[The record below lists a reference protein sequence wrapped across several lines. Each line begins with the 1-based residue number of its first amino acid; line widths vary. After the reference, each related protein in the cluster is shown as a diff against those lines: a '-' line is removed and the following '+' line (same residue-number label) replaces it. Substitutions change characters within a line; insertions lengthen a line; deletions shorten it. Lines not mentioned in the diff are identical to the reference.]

1 MFGARMLAVGGGGAG
16 ETANRGVWG
25 KAERYGRTTL
35 TASQLG
41 DRVFSVPSRLEY
53 TLQQHTLPD

>member
-1 MFGARMLAVGGGGAG
+1 MFGTRILAVVGEAG
-16 ETANRGVWG
+16 ETADRGVWG
-25 KAERYGRTTL
+25 KVERYTL

-53 TLQQHTLPD
+53 TLQQHTLPY